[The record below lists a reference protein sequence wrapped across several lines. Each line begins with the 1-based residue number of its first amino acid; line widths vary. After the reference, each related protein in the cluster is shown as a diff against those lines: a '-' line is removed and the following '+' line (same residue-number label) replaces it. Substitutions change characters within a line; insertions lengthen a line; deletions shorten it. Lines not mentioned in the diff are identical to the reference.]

1 MAYKTLSFFLP
12 TPTHFSK
19 CFLCSL
25 PLTHSELS
33 SFSYLNLLFLFVQG
47 LCTNYSFFLE
57 GFLPLLANLITL
69 QPGYL
74 AINIT
79 SPGIKDTCATVR
91 AIWFHSP
98 QKRKR
103 VGISNLHPMIHWRG
117 FSVGSDGKESACNAE
132 DPDLIP
138 GSGRSPGGGN
148 GNPLQYPCLENS
160 MDRAAWQATVHV
172 VTKSWTRLSG

>member
-1 MAYKTLSFFLP
+1 MTQ
-12 TPTHFSK
+12 
-19 CFLCSL
+19 
-25 PLTHSELS
+25 
-33 SFSYLNLLFLFVQG
+33 SYLNLLFLFVQG

-160 MDRAAWQATVHV
+160 MDRAAWQATVHGLKKV
-172 VTKSWTRLSG
+172 SDMTNILVTFTFTGNLSSVHSGA